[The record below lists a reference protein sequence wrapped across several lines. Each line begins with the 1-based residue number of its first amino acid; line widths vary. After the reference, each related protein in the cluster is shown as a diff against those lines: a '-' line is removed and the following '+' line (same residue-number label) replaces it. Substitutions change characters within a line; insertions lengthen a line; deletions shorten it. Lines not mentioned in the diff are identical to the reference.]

1 MSEMIERVARALAFS
16 AGGRIVGPGQNV
28 ASREI
33 GWRGDGEHFE
43 RYAELHWKEHVHGAE
58 LAIAAMREPTQAM
71 CVAGAKS
78 GHITWQSPPSAY
90 ETDMG
95 GAWRAMIDVALESVE
110 AA

>member
-58 LAIAAMREPTQAM
+58 LAIAAMREPTAAM
-71 CVAGAKS
+71 ALANEAGIEAAE
-78 GHITWQSPPSAY
+78 GFEPRLTAIDT
-90 ETDMG
+90 
-95 GAWRAMIDVALESVE
+95 WRAMIDVALESVE
-110 AA
+110 AS